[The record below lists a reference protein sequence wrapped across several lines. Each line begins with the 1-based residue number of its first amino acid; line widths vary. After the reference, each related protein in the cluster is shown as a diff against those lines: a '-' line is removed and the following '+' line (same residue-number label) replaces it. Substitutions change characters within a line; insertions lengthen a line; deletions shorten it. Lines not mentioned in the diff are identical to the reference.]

1 MQELVVESLMVSL
14 AMVMLDVLVDDEAQM
29 TLAEWDDSIETLL
42 LDRPDEPL
50 GIGIEIGT
58 LRRKSDRL
66 NAAARQDLAKD
77 TSVKG
82 ISVVNQMP
90 RSPQEAID
98 RVGQIAGLLLHPRA
112 ARLRMDPGDGHAAG
126 LQLDH
131 EEDKIPPEPCQRQHL
146 DREQIA
152 GRQAVPVALV
162 HGSRAL
168 GEPRSTSWPSW
179 RQQVHDLDMKS
190 RVHPKYKTQYHV
202 GNWPAYDRALVQR
215 GDITV
220 WLAPDA
226 IATWEAVG
234 VGKRGGQRP
243 YSDLAIETALTLRL
257 IFHLPLRQTE
267 GFLTSIFGMLGLDLS
282 APDHTTLSRRGQ
294 HLDLPLRR
302 APAGAGLHLIVDST
316 GLSIVGEG
324 EWAAAKHGG
333 RGRRGWK
340 KLHLGVDRSGVIVAR
355 ALTEASVDDATTGI
369 TLIEA
374 TDGALGRVTADA
386 AYDTIGFYEAA
397 GARGATVVVP
407 PTRTA
412 NVSRYGPRSSA
423 RDRTILAVK
432 ERGRRRWK
440 QTSGYHGQARVENAF
455 FRYKSI
461 IGDSLRACSPAGRG
475 TEVVLAC
482 NILNQMTGL
491 GRPMSYRIGR

>member
-1 MQELVVESLMVSL
+1 MATITDHSEAERMRVVSWNVNGIRACVRHGFVDFVDRSGADIVGVQEVR
-14 AMVMLDVLVDDEAQM
+14 A
-29 TLAEWDDSIETLL
+29 
-42 LDRPDEPL
+42 RPEDIPP
-50 GIGIEIGT
+50 
-58 LRRKSDRL
+58 
-66 NAAARQDLAKD
+66 AARRPSGWHTAFAVAERRGAVSALYSKLQPARVD
-77 TSVKG
+77 TSLGV
-82 ISVVNQMP
+82 P
-90 RSPQEAID
+90 RF
-98 RVGQIAGLLLHPRA
+98 
-112 ARLRMDPGDGHAAG
+112 
-126 LQLDH
+126 
-131 EEDKIPPEPCQRQHL
+131 
-146 DREQIA
+146 DRE
-152 GRQAVPVALV
+152 GRFMAALV

-190 RVHPKYKTQYHV
+190 RVHPKYKTKYHV
-202 GNWPAYDRALVQR
+202 GNGPAYDRALVQR

-220 WLAPDA
+220 WVAPDA

-234 VGKRGGQRP
+234 VGHRGGQRQF
-243 YSDLAIETALTLRL
+243 SDLAIETALTLRL

-294 HLDLPLRR
+294 RLDLPLRR
-302 APAGAGLHLIVDST
+302 APAGAGLHLMVDST

-374 TDGALGRVTADA
+374 TDGALGRVTADT
-386 AYDTIGFYEAA
+386 AYETVGFYEAA
-397 GARGATVVVP
+397 GARGATGVVP

-412 NVSRYGPRSSA
+412 NVSRYGPRSRA

-455 FRYKSI
+455 FQYKSI

-482 NILNQMTGL
+482 NLLNQMTGL